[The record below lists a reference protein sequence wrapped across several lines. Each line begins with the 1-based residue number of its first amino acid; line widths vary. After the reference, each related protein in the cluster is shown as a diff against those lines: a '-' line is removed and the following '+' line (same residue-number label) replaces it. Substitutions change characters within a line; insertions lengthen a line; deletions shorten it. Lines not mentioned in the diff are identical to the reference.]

1 MPSRTWRSRRVPC
14 SGRSRPMSRRS
25 PGPRSSL
32 PHLNGK
38 VERVQRT
45 ALDEFWSSADLA
57 DPAVIDRFVEWQRFY
72 NAARPHSSLG
82 GRTPAERLRQ
92 LQHMVPS
99 LETIQASYDPK
110 REWDRPHDYRWD
122 LGPYRPG

>member
-1 MPSRTWRSRRVPC
+1 M
-14 SGRSRPMSRRS
+14 
-25 PGPRSSL
+25 
-32 PHLNGK
+32 NGK